1 MKRSAFI
8 LFVLLLAG
16 AGSVARAQ
24 ATSRPDQPRPTK
36 TKESIVAPTSAAID
50 PRDSVSIADVQRA
63 ADELARTVQ
72 EAVRRVS
79 ENPEL
84 KVAALNLAK
93 ESVNA
98 AQVIVS
104 QQAATLQSVLESLA
118 RDVAAASVSI
128 QQSKPKTH

>member
-8 LFVLLLAG
+8 VFTALVTG
-16 AGSVARAQ
+16 AGSVAHAQ
-24 ATSRPDQPRPTK
+24 SSSQSQK
-36 TKESIVAPTSAAID
+36 TKEPSASQKGTSLD
-50 PRDSVSIADVQRA
+50 SRDSVSIADVQRA

-72 EAVRRVS
+72 AAVKRIS
-79 ENPEL
+79 EDPQL
-84 KVAALNLAK
+84 KVAALKLAT

-104 QQAATLQSVLESLA
+104 QQAATLQSVLEGLA
-118 RDVAAASVSI
+118 KEVAAATVTI